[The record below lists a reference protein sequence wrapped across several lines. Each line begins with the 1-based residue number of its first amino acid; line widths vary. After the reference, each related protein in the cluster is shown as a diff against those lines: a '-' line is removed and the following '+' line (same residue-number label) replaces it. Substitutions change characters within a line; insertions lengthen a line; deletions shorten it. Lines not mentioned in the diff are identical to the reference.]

1 MILFFV
7 YTEVIS
13 AILPTLGFFPEGSIT
28 RSSSSGSISVSGFWY
43 VTDYS
48 ELLSDCEATKASFYE
63 I

>member
-28 RSSSSGSISVSGFWY
+28 LASTSESISVSGFMY
-43 VTDYS
+43 DTYYS
-48 ELLSDCEATKASFYE
+48 KLLSDFGATTAFFNE